1 MCRVWGACERVPT
14 PQDRAVL
21 FCRVRFTQRIAH
33 ESLVETH
40 RYRRDTAR
48 VRPKTTRV
56 PKTKWIKRT
65 WPRTSL
71 RGVHL
76 SSCLPPH
83 PPSKKSD
90 RSQNSPRERVRVV
103 PDGLRPD
110 ADRCAIT
117 HRPTRQRRPITRAVV
132 CACSDGYADY
142 HLQQRPRSQSSEVR
156 RMPPVMAALASF
168 VASLYTET
176 RAFVETTVRQPR
188 PVKRPPSLV
197 ILCFVREAVF

>member
-1 MCRVWGACERVPT
+1 MS
-14 PQDRAVL
+14 RAIHTADST
-21 FCRVRFTQRIAH
+21 R
-33 ESLVETH
+33 ES
-40 RYRRDTAR
+40 RRDTQ
-48 VRPKTTRV
+48 VQTRH
-56 PKTKWIKRT
+56 RT
-65 WPRTSL
+65 CSSENHTCSENQMDQAHVATSL

-76 SSCLPPH
+76 SSC

-156 RMPPVMAALASF
+156 RMPPVMAALRR
-168 VASLYTET
+168 LW
-176 RAFVETTVRQPR
+176 R
-188 PVKRPPSLV
+188 PSIRRHAHLWRLQFANRGP
-197 ILCFVREAVF
+197 